1 MESKYF
7 LSPRLT
13 GTRFDGHSVPVEIL
27 EDFVALE
34 ELILE
39 LAKHIYLEEN
49 PTRKRVPKGFT
60 EGVSLNLDKIEDG
73 SAILNFFL
81 TTSLLASSILGENS
95 HSYTYFEKAK
105 NKVIEVIDT
114 ADKGDDVKKIISE
127 RYLNYFNRI
136 GRGLKEDENIFFSSK
151 TTKDSSKLNKS
162 IRKKIILSVGE
173 DSTYKDKFAIT
184 ALITSIDKANKTFTL
199 QVDNQKISANLDQ
212 KFYRTIMN
220 TFNEYDSNTHVSI
233 QGEGIYSSNDKLVK
247 INLIDKMDILDPLDV
262 SFRLSELS
270 KLKDGWYNSEGMALN
285 KKGLI
290 NFENLFEEHFNE
302 TLPLPAIFPT
312 VEGNIQLE
320 WTINTKEIS
329 LEINLKDLTAELISV
344 DISSSDVFEAD
355 LDLNESI
362 SWDKFTQYLA
372 D

>member
-27 EDFVALE
+27 EDFAALE

-39 LAKHIYLEEN
+39 LAKSIYLEEN

-81 TTSLLASSILGENS
+81 TTSLVASSILGENS
-95 HSYTYFEKAK
+95 HTYTYFEKAK
-105 NKVIEVIDT
+105 NKVIEVINT
-114 ADKGDDVKKIISE
+114 ADKGDDVKKIVSE

-136 GRGLKEDENIFFSSK
+136 GRGLKEDENIFFSS
-151 TTKDSSKLNKS
+151 TNINGGSKLNKN
-162 IRKKIILSVGE
+162 IRKQIILSVGE
-173 DSTYKDKFAIT
+173 DSTYKDRFAII
-184 ALITSIDKANKTFTL
+184 ALITSIDKADKTFTL
-199 QVDNQKISANLDQ
+199 QVDNQKIPANLDQ
-212 KFYRTIMN
+212 KFYKTIMN
-220 TFNEYDSNTHVSI
+220 TFDEYDSNTHVSI
-233 QGEGIYSSNDKLVK
+233 QGEGIYNRNDKLIK
-247 INLIDKMDILDPLDV
+247 INSIDTMDILDPLDV

-270 KLKDGWYNSEGMALN
+270 KLKDGWYNSEGIAID
-285 KKGLI
+285 KQGLI
-290 NFENLFEEHFNE
+290 NFENLFEEYFDE

-320 WTINTKEIS
+320 WTIDQKEIS
-329 LEINLKDLTAELISV
+329 LEIGLKDLNSEFLLV
-344 DISSSDVFEAD
+344 N
-355 LDLNESI
+355 LDSHNILEDNLNLNKKI
-362 SWDKFTQYLA
+362 DWDKLIQYLS
-372 D
+372 